1 MFLKYLLIFFI
12 LLNYLQAEEF
22 EKVYNISMAEFDKM
36 IGDVLREM
44 KIKLKNV
51 SYDEENESCSL
62 VCEYNNNLINLEY

>member
-51 SYDEENESCSL
+51 RYDSDMRNLLIKKIEEK
-62 VCEYNNNLINLEY
+62 I